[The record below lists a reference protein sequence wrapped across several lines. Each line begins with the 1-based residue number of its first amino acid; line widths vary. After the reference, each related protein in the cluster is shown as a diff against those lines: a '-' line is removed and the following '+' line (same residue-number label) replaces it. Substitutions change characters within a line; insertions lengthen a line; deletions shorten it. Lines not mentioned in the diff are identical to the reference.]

1 MKITKNDLEII
12 LAEGEGQKIE
22 LKSGWRDEYLKIIY
36 AFVLNE
42 LLNYENYLTG
52 LRIIKTDG

>member
-22 LKSGWRDEYLKIIY
+22 FKRTWRDEYLKLIS
-36 AFVLNE
+36 AFANAA
-42 LLNYENYLTG
+42 G
-52 LRIIKTDG
+52 CD